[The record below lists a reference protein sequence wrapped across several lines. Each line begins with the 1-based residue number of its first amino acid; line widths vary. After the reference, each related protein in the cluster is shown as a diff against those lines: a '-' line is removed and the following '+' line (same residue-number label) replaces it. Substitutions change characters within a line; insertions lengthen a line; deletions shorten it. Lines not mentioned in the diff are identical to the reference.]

1 MGIRAGK
8 LTCPTCDRYMAD
20 VLRGTADALSE
31 LVGGYV
37 GGRIGGPAGA
47 RIGADVAPVLIEHG
61 AMAVAETVKKKRT
74 RAQKKKSGELKKHL
88 KTANSKARKKNGDF
102 KKGWNQSRVMREA
115 HRLCGH
121 KHKRKKRSR

>member
-61 AMAVAETVKKKRT
+61 AMAVAENCQEEK
-74 RAQKKKSGELKKHL
+74 
-88 KTANSKARKKNGDF
+88 NSSPKEEVGRIEKASEDRQLESQEEERRFQERMESVSSD
-102 KKGWNQSRVMREA
+102 E
-115 HRLCGH
+115 
-121 KHKRKKRSR
+121 RSAPTLRP

>member
-1 MGIRAGK
+1 
-8 LTCPTCDRYMAD
+8 MAD

-61 AMAVAETVKKKRT
+61 AMAVAETVKRKT
-74 RAQKKKSGELKKHL
+74 RAQK
-88 KTANSKARKKNGDF
+88 
-102 KKGWNQSRVMREA
+102 
-115 HRLCGH
+115 
-121 KHKRKKRSR
+121 RSREN